1 MMKESEIRL
10 LEKFWEEKLE
20 EAKKDPDRKIEGFG
34 VTLVNGEIISEAM
47 IEAKLEI
54 LREILNG

>member
-34 VTLVNGEIISEAM
+34 VTLVNGEIITEHM

-54 LREILNG
+54 LREILHG

>member
-1 MMKESEIRL
+1 MKESEIRL

-34 VTLVNGEIISEAM
+34 VTLVNGEIITEHM

-54 LREILNG
+54 LREILHG

>member
-34 VTLVNGEIISEAM
+34 VTLVNGGIISEAM

-54 LREILNG
+54 LRKILNG